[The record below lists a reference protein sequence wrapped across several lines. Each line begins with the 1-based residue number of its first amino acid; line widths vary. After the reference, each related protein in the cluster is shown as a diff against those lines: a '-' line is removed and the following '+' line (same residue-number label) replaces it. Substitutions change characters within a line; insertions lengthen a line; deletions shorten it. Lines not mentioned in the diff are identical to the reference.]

1 MKKRSKRTLIIEIVI
16 VLLVLCGIAYLI
28 WVLYGQEDVSTDDH
42 SPEIIHYQGDGD
54 VFTLENDD
62 LLLELD
68 GETTYFTVTHK
79 LAGTVWHSV
88 PEGAQDDPV
97 ALSANKSRLQSTLTI
112 TYSTQNGVI
121 TQMDNYAYSIEN
133 KLYSIEQ
140 GDGYIRVNYTI
151 GRLPR
156 VYIIPQVITETKMNE
171 WLKDLSKSKAR
182 RITDSY
188 RLNKL
193 DKLSDDERET
203 FIQQY
208 PEILEDN
215 VYILRDTVQDHQLE
229 SYEEQFRDAGYTYE
243 DFLENQNLFGEVGAD
258 RVAFSVSVIYR
269 LEGDDLVVEIPLDDI
284 GYYDEFSIIRIT
296 PLPNFGAAGVED
308 QGCFIVPEG
317 SGHIINFNNGRT
329 SQNSYVANVY
339 GWDYATIRDAVIN
352 ETYTSF
358 PMFAEIKNGSAFLC
372 MLEDYASV
380 AQLNADISG
389 RHTSYNNAYASYT
402 ALHYDAFN
410 VSDRSIE
417 TFYMYEP
424 QLPSG
429 SIVQR
434 YRFVETDDYVELA
447 LAYRDYLLARYPGL
461 QPVADGQVPV
471 AVEIVGA
478 IDKVLQRG
486 GLPVSLPVALTTYE
500 QAGEIIADLSAGGF
514 ENLFVRLSGWANGGV
529 KQRILTSVWPV
540 SQLGTADELKAMVA
554 EAAAKGVPVFLNGIT
569 QYALD
574 SGFANGFFTLR
585 DAARYTTRELVKL
598 WEYSTVWYGQN
609 EELEPYY
616 LLQPRI
622 AQTMIENLASAAQRY
637 SAAGIALEDSGAIL
651 SGDYNPKKLVTREE
665 SMNMQRSALAAVKA
679 GGQRVMIGRGNLY
692 ALEYADFV
700 TDMELGG
707 SNYAIFDKSIPFWQ
721 IALHGYVR
729 YAGQPLNLADD
740 WQQELLLSAER
751 GAGLSFVFMHEEP
764 VILHDTNYSGYFG
777 ANYAAWAGQAE
788 EIYREYNAAMRSTVG
803 QTITGHRYL
812 TDEVTLTSYGN
823 GTLVYVNFS
832 SRVYNG
838 DGVTVPVRSYLVLG
852 GEQ

>member
-16 VLLVLCGIAYLI
+16 GLLVLCGFAYLI
-28 WVLYGQEDVSTDDH
+28 WALYGQEDVFTADH
-42 SPEIIHYQGDGD
+42 DPVILHYQGDGERY
-54 VFTLENDD
+54 TLENDD

-68 GETTYFTVTHK
+68 GETTYFTLTHK
-79 LAGTVWHSV
+79 QAGTVWHSV
-88 PEGAQDDPV
+88 PEDAQDDPI
-97 ALSANKSRLQSTLTI
+97 ALSGNKSRLQSTLAI

-140 GDGYIRVNYTI
+140 GDGYIKVSYTI

-156 VYIIPQVITETKMNE
+156 VYIIPQVITETRMND
-171 WLKDLSKSKAR
+171 WLSDLSKSKAR

-193 DKLSDDERET
+193 DKLDDDERDA
-203 FIQQY
+203 FIEQY

-215 VYILRDTVQDHQLE
+215 VYILRDNVKDHQLE
-229 SYEEQFRDAGYTYE
+229 SYEEQFRDAGYTYD
-243 DFLENQNLFGEVGAD
+243 DFLENQNLYGVEGTD
-258 RVAFSVSVIYR
+258 RVAFSLSVIYR
-269 LEGDDLVVEIPLDDI
+269 LEGDDLVVEIPFDEI
-284 GYYDEFSIIRIT
+284 GYYNEFSITRIT
-296 PLPNFGAAGVED
+296 PLPNFGAAGTQDE
-308 QGCFIVPEG
+308 GCFIVPEG
-317 SGHIINFNNGRT
+317 SGHIIKFNNGRT

-372 MLEDYASV
+372 LLEDYASV

-389 RHTSYNNAYASYT
+389 RQTSYNNAYASYA

-424 QLPSG
+424 QLPGG

-434 YRFVETDDYVELA
+434 YRFVETDDYVVLA
-447 LAYRDYLLARYPGL
+447 HAYRDYLLDRYPGL
-461 QPVADGQVPV
+461 RPVEDENVPV

-500 QAGEIIADLSAGGF
+500 QAGEIIADLTDSGF
-514 ENLFVRLSGWANGGV
+514 HNLFVKLSGWANGGV
-529 KQRILTSVWPV
+529 KQRILTSLWPV
-540 SQLGTADELKAMVA
+540 SQLGTAEELEALVEQATAM
-554 EAAAKGVPVFLNGIT
+554 GVPVFLNGIT

-574 SGFANGFFTLR
+574 SGFFNGFFTLR

-598 WEYSTVWYGQN
+598 WQYSTVWYGPI
-609 EELEPYY
+609 EWLDFYY

-622 AQTMIENLASAAQRY
+622 AQTMLQNLVSAAKRY
-637 SAAGIALEDSGAIL
+637 GAPGVAFADTGGIL
-651 SGDYNPKKLVTREE
+651 SGDYNPKKLTTREE
-665 SMNMQRSALAAVKA
+665 SMNMQRESLADVKSDGLRA
-679 GGQRVMIGRGNLY
+679 MIRKGNLY
-692 ALEYADFV
+692 ALEYADIV

-707 SNYAIFDKSIPFWQ
+707 SNYAIFDQSIPFWE

-751 GAGLSFVFMHEEP
+751 GA
-764 VILHDTNYSGYFG
+764 D
-777 ANYAAWAGQAE
+777 
-788 EIYREYNAAMRSTVG
+788 
-803 QTITGHRYL
+803 
-812 TDEVTLTSYGN
+812 
-823 GTLVYVNFS
+823 
-832 SRVYNG
+832 
-838 DGVTVPVRSYLVLG
+838 
-852 GEQ
+852 